1 MRPIQKIEHELID
14 LKTQINKH
22 PLYKT
27 LETIEDVKIFME
39 IHVFAVWDFMS
50 LLKALQ
56 NLLTNSNIP
65 WTPKGHGEA
74 ARFINEIVMGEESD
88 VNESGEVKSH
98 YEMYIDAM
106 DQIQVNTSKIK
117 AFITSIENGN
127 SIEIALEKH
136 KIDRAIA
143 DFIKFTFEVINSGK
157 AHRIASAFTFGR
169 EDVIP
174 DMFFEIIQQSKTD
187 KDDNRFSKL
196 LYYLNRHIEID
207 GDEHGPISLKMVET
221 LCGND
226 EQKWSEALEV
236 AKTALQQR
244 IFLWDFIQK
253 TILSTKQMAVMQ

>member
-1 MRPIQKIEHELID
+1 MTPIQKIEHELID

-27 LETIEDVKIFME
+27 LETIEDVKIFMG

-65 WTPKGHGEA
+65 WTPKGQGEA

-117 AFITSIENGN
+117 AFITSIENGY

-174 DMFFEIIQQSKTD
+174 DMFFEIITIK
-187 KDDNRFSKL
+187 NR
-196 LYYLNRHIEID
+196 
-207 GDEHGPISLKMVET
+207 
-221 LCGND
+221 
-226 EQKWSEALEV
+226 
-236 AKTALQQR
+236 
-244 IFLWDFIQK
+244 
-253 TILSTKQMAVMQ
+253 